1 MMLRSKSAIPTAI
14 FWSSEIRLPS
24 GSTLSTNGRT
34 AISDG
39 SSPKHNLE
47 TRSQKPEARSQNGDS
62 ESQIGAVPHSGF
74 WLLASGF
81 SGFSPMQASSFVI
94 ITGLSGS
101 GKGTF
106 LRALEDRGFFC
117 VDNLPLG
124 LLSKFYELLVKSEGE
139 TAKTAM
145 VIDVRE
151 GQTLSEF
158 PAVYDERKKDPAL
171 EMSLWF
177 LEASDAVLVRRFSET
192 RRPHPLDPHRP
203 VLEAIALERDLL
215 APIRDMA
222 DNILDTSQFTI
233 HELRQHAVRLFEE
246 RQAQHL
252 LVSLVSF
259 GFKYGVPIDSD
270 LVFDVRF
277 LPNPNFVPHLKA
289 YTGADANVVEYMNS
303 HEATRKFLDHVYS
316 FIDFLLPQ
324 FEKEGKSYVTISI
337 GCTGGRHRSVMIA
350 NAIAQH
356 IEGRKYRVKVSHR
369 DVEKKG

>member
-1 MMLRSKSAIPTAI
+1 MP
-14 FWSSEIRLPS
+14 
-24 GSTLSTNGRT
+24 
-34 AISDG
+34 
-39 SSPKHNLE
+39 
-47 TRSQKPEARSQNGDS
+47 
-62 ESQIGAVPHSGF
+62 
-74 WLLASGF
+74 
-81 SGFSPMQASSFVI
+81 SSFI
-94 ITGLSGS
+94 ILTGLSGS

-124 LLSKFYELLVKSEGE
+124 LLTKFGELILKSETE
-139 TAKTAM
+139 PAKAAM

-151 GQTLSEF
+151 GETLSEF
-158 PAVYDERKKDPAL
+158 PAVYEELKKNPAL
-171 EMSLWF
+171 EISLWF
-177 LEASDAVLVRRFSET
+177 LEASDAVLIRRFSET
-192 RRPHPLDPHRP
+192 RRPHPLDPNLP

-215 APIRDMA
+215 APIRAMA
-222 DNILDTSQFTI
+222 DHVLDTSRFTI

-289 YTGADANVVEYMNS
+289 HTGADQPVIDYMNS
-303 HEATRKFLDHVYS
+303 HDETRDFLQHVYA

-324 FEKEGKSYVTISI
+324 YEKEGKSYVTLSI
-337 GCTGGRHRSVMIA
+337 GCTGGRHRSVFIA
-350 NAIAQH
+350 NAIGKH
-356 IEGRKYRVKVSHR
+356 LSDRSYRVKVSHR
-369 DVEKKG
+369 DSEKG

>member
-1 MMLRSKSAIPTAI
+1 
-14 FWSSEIRLPS
+14 
-24 GSTLSTNGRT
+24 
-34 AISDG
+34 
-39 SSPKHNLE
+39 
-47 TRSQKPEARSQNGDS
+47 
-62 ESQIGAVPHSGF
+62 
-74 WLLASGF
+74 
-81 SGFSPMQASSFVI
+81 MQPSSFII

-124 LLSKFYELLVKSEGE
+124 LLSKFYELILKSESE
-139 TAKTAM
+139 PAKASM

-158 PAVYDERKKDPAL
+158 PAVYEELKKNPAL
-171 EMSLWF
+171 QMSLWF

-192 RRPHPLDPHRP
+192 RRPHPLDPNRP
-203 VLEAIALERDLL
+203 VLEAIALERELL
-215 APIRDMA
+215 APIRAMA
-222 DNILDTSQFTI
+222 DHVLDTSQFTI
-233 HELRQHAVRLFEE
+233 HELRQHAVQLFEE
-246 RQAQHL
+246 RQTQHL

-289 YTGADANVVEYMNS
+289 HTGADPIVEEYMNS
-303 HEATRKFLDHVYS
+303 HEATHKFLDHVYT

-324 FEKEGKSYVTISI
+324 YEKEGKSYVTISI
-337 GCTGGRHRSVMIA
+337 GCTGGRHRSVFIA
-350 NAIAQH
+350 NAIGKH
-356 IEGRKYRVKVSHR
+356 LDERKYRVKVSHR
-369 DVEKKG
+369 DSEKKG